1 MELTRVRLLV
11 RDFGRAL
18 RFYRDV
24 LGLTPRFGEE
34 AGVYEEFELG
44 RGVLALF
51 DRARMMEALGTHAS
65 FLAEPER
72 VGDSAVIC
80 LEVEDVDDEFARLRE
95 AGVRFVS
102 EPHDQPTWMVRVAH
116 FRDPEG
122 NLFELSSSLSAAKER
137 EGP

>member
-11 RDFGRAL
+11 GDFGRAL

-24 LGLTPRFGEE
+24 VGLIPRFGEE
-34 AGVYEEFELG
+34 DDVYEEFELG

-51 DRARMMEALGTHAS
+51 DRTRMMEALGTHAS

-72 VGDSAVIC
+72 VGDTSVIC
-80 LEVEDVDDEFARLRE
+80 LEVQDVDAEFERLQE
-95 AGVRFVS
+95 AGVRFVT

-122 NLFELSSSLSAAKER
+122 NLFELNSPLSSKAAE
-137 EGP
+137 